1 MLLRERGLPLMPAPR
16 GPGRRRARRAVGI
29 LPLAVTLAVGAVRAP
44 AAPGAEPKGI
54 RVAQAGE
61 SPLFLPAYVA
71 SVRGYFREQGLE
83 VTLVPTE
90 GGGREVQ
97 ALTAG
102 EVDFAV
108 AGGAS
113 QLLAMEKGARL
124 LAVANVGDKVAVN
137 VAIHRDVA
145 KARRITEGT
154 SFVERLQAI
163 RGLTLGVTRTGALSW
178 QVGVSIVSRA
188 GYTPGQDVQIIAAGA
203 GPVLLAALEQ
213 RKIDALVETVPVP
226 ETAVDRGTAMMLFNL
241 ARGEDPELGEFM
253 LENLLVRQEYARQH
267 PDTVRR
273 MVRALLQG
281 SRYITDRS
289 PEEITEVIET
299 TPLGKFPRGVLLA
312 AVASLKGAFPPHG
325 RMSQRAL
332 DVTQKLMAA
341 GGQLPRTFALLEVY
355 TPEFLP

>member
-1 MLLRERGLPLMPAPR
+1 MLLRERDLPLMHAPR
-16 GPGRRRARRAVGI
+16 GPGRRRARRAAGI
-29 LPLAVTLAVGAVRAP
+29 LPLAATLAVGALRAP
-44 AAPGAEPKGI
+44 AAPGAEPEAI
-54 RVAQAGE
+54 RVAQADE

-83 VTLVPTE
+83 VTLVPTG

-97 ALTAG
+97 ALIAG

-124 LAVANVGDKVAVN
+124 LAVANLGDKVAVN

-154 SFVERLQAI
+154 PFAQRLQAI
-163 RGLTLGVTRTGALSW
+163 RGLTFGVTRTGALSW
-178 QVGVSIVSRA
+178 QVGVSIVGRA

-226 ETAVDRGTAMMLFNL
+226 ESAVDRGTAIMLFNL
-241 ARGEDPELGEFM
+241 ARGEDPELGAFM
-253 LENLLVRQEYARQH
+253 LENLLVRREYARQH

-281 SRYITDRS
+281 SRFITDRS
-289 PEEITEVIET
+289 PEEITEVLQP

-332 DVTQKLMAA
+332 DVTQRLMAV
-341 GGQLPRTFALLEVY
+341 GGQLPQTFALLEVY
-355 TPEFLP
+355 TPQFLP